1 MDRKAVF
8 LLLYAIVASG
18 AVAGDRED
26 YNLRAAQRD
35 AAMFHEFDANHDQK
49 LSRIEVQGL
58 LTMQERFDDI
68 DIDRNDEITW
78 QEMSRYLKQNYAV
91 NIADSAM
98 RPDNENPSPNRPF
111 DE

>member
-35 AAMFHEFDANHDQK
+35 AAMFREFDANHDQK

-58 LTMQERFDDI
+58 LTMEERFDDF
-68 DIDRNDEITW
+68 DIDRNGEITVE
-78 QEMSRYLKQNYAV
+78 EMSRYLEQTYEV
-91 NIADSAM
+91 TIADSAM
-98 RPDNENPSPNRPF
+98 RP
-111 DE
+111 